1 MREPVMDVTYALDEG
16 DWAFEITSD
25 AQAEEALLRVLK
37 NNAESKRLQRLAL
50 DMASKYTTQAQEVGR
65 EYERRNEWHM
75 KALQTYFDR
84 VDKHV
89 TKTRQTYRLLSGT
102 LVQKKQQP
110 TYEYDSNDLLAW
122 AQDNAPG
129 FVKETVTAKVDW
141 AGLKKALTVLDGS
154 AYYQETGEKAPI
166 DVIERPDVFS
176 VEGGK
181 NG

>member
-25 AQAEEALLRVLK
+25 AQAEEALLTVLK
-37 NNAESKRLQRLAL
+37 NNAESERLQRLAL

-110 TYEYDSNDLLAW
+110 TYKYDSNDLLAW
-122 AQDNAPG
+122 AQDNAPQYI
-129 FVKETVTAKVDW
+129 KEVTKTSIDW
-141 AGLKKALTVLDGS
+141 AGLKKSITQNGDQAIYT
-154 AYYQETGEKAPI
+154 ETGEVLPI
-166 DVIERPDVFS
+166 TVRERPDVFM

-181 NG
+181 N